1 MVFGPIIYDV
11 PLLPF
16 EKQLIE
22 TVNITEEEYRYFV
35 SEAIRKGKTRPAGYE
50 LIPDIRCDPT
60 TTTGAILINLA
71 ISLVLTGVSMLLMPK
86 PKKPQAQQRLDLEDI
101 SETRR
106 FVASSGF
113 DTLAELADYNAPI
126 PIVFG
131 LYDQNVGGM
140 LVTPKLVWS
149 RMFSLGTQQAAKLM
163 FVVGEQGRADGAAA
177 DGIALPDLTGI
188 FLGNNALDSIFA
200 DTFAFYWKRNTT
212 ASGQHRD

>member
-71 ISLVLTGVSMLLMPK
+71 ISLVLTG
-86 PKKPQAQQRLDLEDI
+86 
-101 SETRR
+101 
-106 FVASSGF
+106 
-113 DTLAELADYNAPI
+113 TLCL
-126 PIVFG
+126 
-131 LYDQNVGGM
+131 
-140 LVTPKLVWS
+140 
-149 RMFSLGTQQAAKLM
+149 
-163 FVVGEQGRADGAAA
+163 
-177 DGIALPDLTGI
+177 
-188 FLGNNALDSIFA
+188 
-200 DTFAFYWKRNTT
+200 
-212 ASGQHRD
+212 